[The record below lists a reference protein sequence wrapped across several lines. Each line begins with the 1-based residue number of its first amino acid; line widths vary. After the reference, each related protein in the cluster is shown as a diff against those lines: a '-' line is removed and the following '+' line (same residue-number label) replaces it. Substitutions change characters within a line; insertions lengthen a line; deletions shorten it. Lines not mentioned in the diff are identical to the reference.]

1 MINST
6 ILLAIAL
13 AIAMFSIVSFIMG
26 RIFTIVKY
34 LVFAGVIWV
43 GAAISTGSAPKLPV
57 SPATIMSWADG
68 LSNPLKASDW
78 IDLPTKAQEM
88 LGLKPEADAE
98 AAAPPVRRQSADERR
113 TRNIQREIRPDFD
126 YR

>member
-13 AIAMFSIVSFIMG
+13 AIAMFSVVSFIMG

-34 LVFAGVIWV
+34 LVFAGVLWV

-57 SPATIMSWADG
+57 SPTTIMGWAEG
-68 LSNPLKASDW
+68 LSNPLKGSDW
-78 IDLPTKAQEM
+78 TDLATKAQEM
-88 LGLKPEADAE
+88 LGLKPEADGE
-98 AAAPPVRRQSADERR
+98 TVAPPVRRQSADDRR
-113 TRNIQREIRPDFD
+113 ARNIQREIRQEFD